1 MWVPKPHTPAPLI
14 LGAWLVL
21 CTDLKMGGRGCPPA
35 GKALPWFWRGWLG
48 SRVLVFCRGSA
59 WGQGCVGQRVTAGCA
74 STSNGLGETV
84 SLIAIFPSFP
94 SH

>member
-1 MWVPKPHTPAPLI
+1 MWVPKPHTPAPLT

-48 SRVLVFCRGSA
+48 SRVLVFCRSSA
-59 WGQGCVGQRVTAGCA
+59 SGQGCVGERVTAGCA
-74 STSNGLGETV
+74 SISNGLG
-84 SLIAIFPSFP
+84 
-94 SH
+94 